1 MGGVL
6 HVLLVKHLT
15 GAACRKCLAE
25 SAASL
30 ENSLP
35 ARHLLNAGNLRP
47 PPKTGDS
54 DNFEK
59 KFVSSY
65 ETKVVGEGG
74 GISRRGRGK

>member
-1 MGGVL
+1 M

-59 KFVSSY
+59 KFVS
-65 ETKVVGEGG
+65 TKRKSREREGE
-74 GISRRGRGK
+74 